1 MVPYP
6 LEEKERGLAALR
18 CCKREI
24 AKLTLVQ
31 AFERAA
37 LALPFEE
44 GLGDVEIVAHRSQRN
59 GRTTALTLVVDRP
72 SGVDVGL
79 CERLAARINDALAE
93 IEEPYTLEVE
103 SPGLDRPLTKPAD
116 YERFRNRDVR
126 IQTTIAIGGAKTHRG
141 KLLGMR
147 ETNIILQTGAG
158 ELPLPLA
165 TIKSANLEFDPRD
178 DLKKHKRERRSHR

>member
-1 MVPYP
+1 VVPYV
-6 LEEKERGLAALR
+6 LEEKARPGRASLLLEGN
-18 CCKREI
+18 

-44 GLGDVEIVAHRSQRN
+44 GLRDVEIVAHRTQRN
-59 GRTTALTLVVDRP
+59 GRTTALTLIVDRP

-79 CERLAARINDALAE
+79 CERLAARINDALEE

-103 SPGLDRPLTKPAD
+103 SPGLDRPLLRPAD
-116 YERFRNRDVR
+116 YERFRNRDVC
-126 IQTTIAIGGAKTHRG
+126 IHTTIAIGGAKTHRG
-141 KLLGMR
+141 KLLGLR
-147 ETNIILQTGAG
+147 ETNIILQTSGG

-178 DLKKHKRERRSHR
+178 DLKRHKQERRSHQ